1 MKKCNRKGNEPY
13 FLGLVN
19 ANFSAKH
26 VIGQYFSGSKR
37 NLVQSPSCENQA
49 YANENFEWSRTYM

>member
-26 VIGQYFSGSKR
+26 VIGHYFSGSKR
-37 NLVQSPSCENQA
+37 NLVQSPS
-49 YANENFEWSRTYM
+49 